1 VTQVLG
7 KPLSNKS
14 QRVLDLW
21 ARHKTLP
28 ASAIAER
35 LGLRT
40 VRVSQIVHAARKRGD
55 LRAEYRIRR
64 S

>member
-1 VTQVLG
+1 MLVT

-21 ARHKTLP
+21 VKHKSLP
-28 ASAIAER
+28 TSAIAER
-35 LGLRT
+35 LGLST
-40 VRVSQIVHAARKRGD
+40 VRILQIIHAARKRGD

-64 S
+64 N

>member
-1 VTQVLG
+1 VV

-21 ARHKTLP
+21 AGCKALP

-35 LGLRT
+35 LGLHI
-40 VRVSQIVHAARKRGD
+40 VHVSQIIHAARKRCD
-55 LRAEYRIRR
+55 PRADWRA
-64 S
+64 